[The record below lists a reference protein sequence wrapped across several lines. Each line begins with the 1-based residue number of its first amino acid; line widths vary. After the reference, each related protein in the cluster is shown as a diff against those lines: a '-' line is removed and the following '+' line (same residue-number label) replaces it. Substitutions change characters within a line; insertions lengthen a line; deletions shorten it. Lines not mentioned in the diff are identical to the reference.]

1 MYNKPESNLVAYTF
15 ELDRRRLAR
24 RMKFAVFIGNESSYF
39 TEKHINKQMVS
50 RESSICC
57 TYFYSSKQYKK
68 KTNYFHARRLSAEL
82 NRPHKVAPMI
92 TFRATFLVINAQVD
106 DKRRGT
112 QNSC

>member
-50 RESSICC
+50 REFSICC

-68 KTNYFHARRLSAEL
+68 NQLFSCEKTEY
-82 NRPHKVAPMI
+82 
-92 TFRATFLVINAQVD
+92 
-106 DKRRGT
+106 
-112 QNSC
+112 